1 MSKSDTCLEN
11 LKPNEEQRYVEG
23 AYEDINAYD
32 LKESE
37 AKLEYL
43 NKLQETVLNE
53 PENPQP
59 QCPKTE
65 RRTKNTLFAKAII
78 DSCGV
83 GISEFSSTKGP
94 DYYEPKKPNADEVGA
109 DESVPGNS
117 CNPAEKIQRHPNT
130 MRKYTAI
137 LLAFFSNL
145 ETEYVTDDGRI
156 LTKKLPV
163 IYGTREKLISIEQHE
178 FTQLANGN
186 TNFVP
191 RASLV
196 IDSIVYDNTRQLNK
210 SSNVGNAISMH
221 SLAAANPYAET
232 QAAPSPYNVNIRMNI
247 VTRGMNDALMLAEQ
261 VGSIFN
267 PFTAITMRE
276 FDGGPETSVRLRLE
290 GITFEPPEL
299 DEFSQNEVLSEYT
312 FTLFGNLY
320 RPGGF
325 EYLAN
330 NVNVNYNLEL

>member
-1 MSKSDTCLEN
+1 MSECLEN
-11 LKPNEEQRYVEG
+11 PKSLKPNEEQRYVEG

-43 NKLQETVLNE
+43 EKLQETVLNE
-53 PENPQP
+53 GPNTGK
-59 QCPKTE
+59 CPKTE

-94 DYYEPKKPNADEVGA
+94 DYYAPKKPEASEVEGTSEDE
-109 DESVPGNS
+109 
-117 CNPAEKIQRHPNT
+117 CKNPNEKIQRHPNT

-137 LLAFFSNL
+137 LLSFFSNL
-145 ETEYVTDDGRI
+145 ETEYVTEDGRI
-156 LTKKLPV
+156 LTKKLPI

-178 FTQLANGN
+178 FSQLLNGN

-196 IDSIVYDNTRQLNK
+196 IDSIVYDNTRQINK
-210 SSNVGNAISMH
+210 SSNVSSTMSMT

-261 VGSIFN
+261 VGSVFN
-267 PFTAITMRE
+267 PFAAITMRE
-276 FDGGPETSVRLRLE
+276 FDGGPETSVRLKLE
-290 GITFEPPEL
+290 GITFEPPEM

-312 FTLFGNLY
+312 FTLYGNLY

-330 NVNVNYNLEL
+330 NINVNFNMEL

>member
-1 MSKSDTCLEN
+1 MSECLEN
-11 LKPNEEQRYVEG
+11 LKTNEEQRYVEG

-32 LKESE
+32 SKESE

-43 NKLQETVLNE
+43 DKLQETVLNE
-53 PENPQP
+53 QPETTK
-59 QCPKTE
+59 CPKVE

-94 DYYEPKKPNADEVGA
+94 DYYEPKKPNADEVNA
-109 DESVPGNS
+109 DEQGECSP
-117 CNPAEKIQRHPNT
+117 NPSEKIQRHPNT

-145 ETEYVTDDGRI
+145 ETEYVTEDGRI
-156 LTKKLPV
+156 LTKKLPI

-178 FTQLANGN
+178 FSQLLNGN

-196 IDSIVYDNTRQLNK
+196 IDSIVYDSSRQINK
-210 SSNVGNAISMH
+210 SSNVGSAMSMA

-232 QAAPSPYNVNIRMNI
+232 QAAPSPYNINIRMNI

-261 VGSIFN
+261 VGSVFN
-267 PFTAITMRE
+267 PFAAITMRE

-290 GITFEPPEL
+290 GITFEPPEM
-299 DEFSQNEVLSEYT
+299 DEFSQNEVLSEYA

-330 NVNVNYNLEL
+330 NVNVNFNMEL

>member
-1 MSKSDTCLEN
+1 MSECLEN

-43 NKLQETVLNE
+43 DKLQETVLNE
-53 PENPQP
+53 DPNPK
-59 QCPKTE
+59 CPKTE

-83 GISEFSSTKGP
+83 AISDFSSTKGP
-94 DYYEPKKPNADEVGA
+94 DYYEAKKPEVSDTSTNVEGS
-109 DESVPGNS
+109 EE
-117 CNPAEKIQRHPNT
+117 CKNPNEKIQRHPNT

-137 LLAFFSNL
+137 LLSFFSNL
-145 ETEYVTDDGRI
+145 ETEYVTEDGRI

-163 IYGTREKLISIEQHE
+163 IYGSREKLIAIEQHE
-178 FTQLANGN
+178 FSQLMNGN

-196 IDSIVYDNTRQLNK
+196 IDSIVYDNTRQINK
-210 SSNVGNAISMH
+210 SSNVGSAISMH
-221 SLAAANPYAET
+221 SLAAQNPYAET

-261 VGSIFN
+261 VGSVFN
-267 PFTAITMRE
+267 PFAAITMRE
-276 FDGGPETSVRLRLE
+276 FDGGPETSVRLKLE
-290 GITFEPPEL
+290 GITFEPPEM

-312 FTLFGNLY
+312 FTLYGNLY

-330 NVNVNYNLEL
+330 NINVNFNMEL